1 MGGRLGCQRIWG
13 RNFGSSEI
21 ATKLL
26 QYSWSCDLNIYPNGC
41 PDPYGKKASYDYA
54 LRAVAHGLSPS
65 WAVVNMKLKIPLRV
79 LSWFLITMGIF
90 FLIFG
95 YHVQNRDRMASNGGG
110 LRGFFRVLSEDIHAY
125 RKKLARKR
133 RQAKSAAQEVRSE
146 KSRRKK
152 KKKKKSSK
160 RSKRSSSRRRKS
172 QTGDRDRDKDIELA
186 PTGSSEFGNYES
198 PISSML

>member
-1 MGGRLGCQRIWG
+1 MG
-13 RNFGSSEI
+13 
-21 ATKLL
+21 
-26 QYSWSCDLNIYPNGC
+26 
-41 PDPYGKKASYDYA
+41 
-54 LRAVAHGLSPS
+54 AHGLSPS

-110 LRGFFRVLSEDIHAY
+110 LRGFF
-125 RKKLARKR
+125 
-133 RQAKSAAQEVRSE
+133 QVRSE